1 MKTYHRKLKLSKV
14 QRAFGTLIS
23 LIEDGAE
30 FPTAHERVCEELQLS
45 ESQSAALVR
54 LYDTLPTGRAADQNS
69 ALAPA
74 PTPEE
79 SGADSAAAAVNSGG
93 ATSTVRAF
101 NTGRLYTEHGQRIAW
116 TVLDAERVAM
126 VDLDLMIEYVLTLH
140 SVADLAPLRDSDVLK
155 AYDTHKGSM
164 RGVYNADFQAI
175 KSALYAAARE
185 CVSVKS

>member
-79 SGADSAAAAVNSGG
+79 SGADSAVAAVNSGG
-93 ATSTVRAF
+93 TTLRAI
-101 NTGRLYTEHGQRIAW
+101 IAK
-116 TVLDAERVAM
+116 AEAAGLTIDDGNV
-126 VDLDLMIEYVLTLH
+126 VDLIADNLPITLKEIRELLVIEGFAKRFPKATLSVRSGPTPYDL
-140 SVADLAPLRDSDVLK
+140 R
-155 AYDTHKGSM
+155 
-164 RGVYNADFQAI
+164 AI
-175 KSALYAAARE
+175 NRSKR
-185 CVSVKS
+185 